1 MIQGE
6 RIYLRPFIQHDD
18 QRLLQYELKNRLFF
32 KPYVFTRNDQY
43 YTLANIRK
51 YIHAYETQ
59 WQNKESYRY
68 GIFLNSSHQLI
79 GTIALNDILWP
90 LRCAYIGYA
99 LDEDHNKKGYMSEAL
114 KLMIHHAFFTLKL
127 HRIEAGVMPSNVPSW
142 QLLEKHGFEREGLM
156 RKNVHI
162 NGQWEDH
169 YHYALIN
176 PNDL

>member
-6 RIYLRPFIQHDD
+6 RIYLRPFSLHDD
-18 QRLLQYELKNRLFF
+18 QRILQYELKNRDFF
-32 KPYVFTRNDQY
+32 KPYVFTRSDQY

-51 YIHAYETQ
+51 YINTYEQQ

-68 GIFLNSSHQLI
+68 GIFLNNTHQLI

-99 LDEDHNKKGYMSEAL
+99 LDEEYNKKGYMSEAL
-114 KLMIHHAFFTLKL
+114 KLIIYHAFSTLNL
-127 HRIEAGVMPSNVPSW
+127 HRIEAGVMPSNRVSW
-142 QLLEKHGFEREGLM
+142 ELLERHGFEREGLM

-169 YHYALIN
+169 FHYALIN
-176 PNDL
+176 PNGL